1 MLDGVPANAPLLLG
15 GVVCLTIAAWLAMRR
30 AAPRSEV
37 YRHLFCT
44 NCGFDVAARLAGR
57 RSMSM
62 PRPAPAESETTQPAI
77 LPSQLLRNGWSRT
90 VQPAA
95 DAAGRAVW
103 SDSPDA
109 RSYTI
114 WAAGNRAWVP
124 GSQRWGS
131 FFDAVQAVLQERYG
145 NGVQIQKWNRD
156 AARTQDEVVAIAEE
170 AERRMGLGAVAES
183 GA

>member
-15 GVVCLTIAAWLAMRR
+15 GFVCLTIAAWLAIRR

-77 LPSQLLRNGWSRT
+77 LPSELIRNGWSRT

-103 SDSPDA
+103 SDSPNA
-109 RSYTI
+109 QSSTI
-114 WAAGNRAWVP
+114 WGAGNRAFDP

-131 FFDAVQAVLQERYG
+131 FYRNLQAVLQERYG
-145 NGVQIQKWNRD
+145 NGVQIQKWNRVAVNQD
-156 AARTQDEVVAIAEE
+156 AVVSVAQE
-170 AERRMGLGAVAES
+170 AERRMRQHGE
-183 GA
+183 